1 MLIYKER
8 QKCDMK
14 YRINFLQRVE
24 VFSCEVEADN
34 YIEAQKKAK
43 KLIDTHIRYDEVDFM
58 DIDDDDVRNTTRD
71 LTESESDIYDKMLN
85 SGAVETGVKL
95 F

>member
-1 MLIYKER
+1 
-8 QKCDMK
+8 MK
-14 YRINFLQRVE
+14 YRVDFFQRVE

-43 KLIDTHIRYDEVDFM
+43 ELIDTHIRYDEVDSV
-58 DIDDDDVRNTTRD
+58 DIDDDVKNATRD
-71 LTESESDIYDKMLN
+71 LTESESYIYDKMLN
-85 SGAVETGVKL
+85 SEVVETGVKL